1 MKPYK
6 LKHTPTGLYYQPKKH
21 RGANLSERGKIYQT
35 KNNILSMGFYSDGSH
50 RQILTLYANKSTR
63 VYKKTKDIL
72 PWKESYN
79 YNECE
84 VETKIEDWVKEEIL

>member
-50 RQILTLYANKSTR
+50 RQILN
-63 VYKKTKDIL
+63 D
-72 PWKESYN
+72 
-79 YNECE
+79 
-84 VETKIEDWVKEEIL
+84 